1 MMSQVQSTTVVNAG
15 CCFNV
20 QDKIFGAKQM
30 ETASRLSWL
39 NATASS
45 DATVLTVNFVSKHES
60 FSRGAHNHVDAVQD
74 VDKKFGVR
82 HVFNPCGLICRRR
95 FASPWCLQ
103 PREEGT
109 ALLRFQRRFLMT
121 TPSLCKLAHLSAS
134 WEDAVEISFRGSSG
148 LTFEC
153 LPDPLNASAGLSL
166 SPTQW

>member
-1 MMSQVQSTTVVNAG
+1 MMSQMQSTTVVNAG
-15 CCFNV
+15 RCINV
-20 QDKIFGAKQM
+20 QDEIFGAKQM
-30 ETASRLSWL
+30 ETDPSVKSFLVLSSGRSRVITPSPMSLVHCQCMWSTL
-39 NATASS
+39 PQT
-45 DATVLTVNFVSKHES
+45 LCES
-60 FSRGAHNHVDAVQD
+60 
-74 VDKKFGVR
+74 
-82 HVFNPCGLICRRR
+82 
-95 FASPWCLQ
+95 Q

-109 ALLRFQRRFLMT
+109 GLLRFQRRFLMT